1 MRFEQKNDKLEEW
14 LWNCAVKF
22 TPGTWVLTESWT
34 SSQQQLAQH
43 CSTLGL
49 PGRSQ
54 GTMLLIPERWKT
66 CSVEMCQQKNSLAII
81 LANPQP
87 KPKPRYQGIKD
98 FWQCGQCGKGQVKYD
113 YAKVHIFQSKF
124 WADSNHFIWI
134 NTLMIFSEQRG
145 GVNKRICNLYTL
157 LNLVLKH

>member
-87 KPKPRYQGIKD
+87 KPKPRYQVGESMMSDII
-98 FWQCGQCGKGQVKYD
+98 FLNFYIWLWGQNFPGLS
-113 YAKVHIFQSKF
+113 I
-124 WADSNHFIWI
+124 
-134 NTLMIFSEQRG
+134 SERT
-145 GVNKRICNLYTL
+145 GVF
-157 LNLVLKH
+157 VD